1 MSGSGPAAPERT
13 PAAPARPL
21 LRVVRGDPTPE
32 ELAALVAVLAARGSE
47 AASAPSPRAGG
58 GWSDHARG
66 MRTALPHGPG
76 RWRSAALPR

>member
-1 MSGSGPAAPERT
+1 VSGSRSDQ
-13 PAAPARPL
+13 APAEPAHPL
-21 LRVVRGDPTPE
+21 LRVVRGEPTAE
-32 ELAALVAVLAARGSE
+32 ELGALVAVLAARGSE